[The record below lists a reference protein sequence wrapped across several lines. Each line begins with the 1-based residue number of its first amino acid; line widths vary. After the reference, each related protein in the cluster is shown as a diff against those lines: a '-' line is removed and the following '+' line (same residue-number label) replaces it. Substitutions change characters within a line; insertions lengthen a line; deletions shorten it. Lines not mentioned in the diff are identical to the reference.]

1 MTIWL
6 AILYGF
12 IQGATEFLPVSSSGH
27 LVLFNNIFKTEN
39 NFIFFSLLLHLATLF
54 SVVWVLRKEV
64 LYLIKHPLSDYAVKL
79 YLATIPTVLIVLLFK
94 GFFEESFN
102 GTFLPICFM
111 LTAMFLIIVEFIS
124 KKQIKPI
131 NKKISFIMGIAQGI
145 AVLPGISRSGSTI
158 IAGLMCGGDRKE
170 VSKFSFLMSIP
181 IILASMLYELLDCYI
196 FNQSILDAPIIP
208 TLVAFITA
216 FIVGLVCVNFMLNA
230 IQKIKLYYFSIYL
243 IILSIFS
250 FFIIN

>member
-111 LTAMFLIIVEFIS
+111 LTAIFLIIVEFIS

-196 FNQSILDAPIIP
+196 FNQSIEPK
-208 TLVAFITA
+208 
-216 FIVGLVCVNFMLNA
+216 M
-230 IQKIKLYYFSIYL
+230 
-243 IILSIFS
+243 
-250 FFIIN
+250 

>member
-54 SVVWVLRKEV
+54 SVLWVLRKEV
-64 LYLIKHPLSDYAVKL
+64 LYLLKHPLSENAIKL
-79 YLATIPTVLIVLLFK
+79 YIATIPTVLIVLLFK

-111 LTAMFLIIVEFIS
+111 LTAIFLIIVEFIR

-181 IILASMLYELLDCYI
+181 IILASMIYEIIECYV
-196 FNQSILDAPIIP
+196 FNLPILDTPILP
-208 TLVAFITA
+208 TIVAFITA
-216 FIVGLVCVNFMLNA
+216 FIVGLVCVKFMLNA
-230 IQKIKLYYFSIYL
+230 IQKIKLYQ
-243 IILSIFS
+243 
-250 FFIIN
+250 

>member
-12 IQGATEFLPVSSSGH
+12 IQGATEFLPVSSSEH

-54 SVVWVLRKEV
+54 SVLWVLRKEV
-64 LYLIKHPLSDYAVKL
+64 FYLLKHPLSENAIKL
-79 YLATIPTVLIVLLFK
+79 YIATIPTVLIVLLFK

-181 IILASMLYELLDCYI
+181 IILASMIYEIIECYV
-196 FNQSILDAPIIP
+196 FNLPILDTPILP
-208 TLVAFITA
+208 TIVAFITA

-243 IILSIFS
+243 AILSIIS
-250 FFIIN
+250 FFVIT